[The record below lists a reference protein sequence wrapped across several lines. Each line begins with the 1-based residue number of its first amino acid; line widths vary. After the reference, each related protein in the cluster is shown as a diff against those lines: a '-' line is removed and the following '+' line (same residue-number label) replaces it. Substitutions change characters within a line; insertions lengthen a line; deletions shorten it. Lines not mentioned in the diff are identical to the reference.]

1 MNNINLI
8 GRLTK
13 DLELKYGQSG
23 KAYAK
28 FSLAVKRNYSKDGVD
43 FINCVSFGKTAE
55 IIAEHLRKGNKI
67 AIEGSLQMNQYESN
81 GEKRTTYEVLTKQ
94 IHFLESKKDDINSI
108 IDDLVND
115 EEPF

>member
-13 DLELKYGQSG
+13 DPELKYGQSG

-28 FSLAVKRNYSKDGVD
+28 FSLAVKRSYSKDDVD

-55 IIAEHLRKGNKI
+55 IVAEHLKKGSKI
-67 AIEGSLQMNQYESN
+67 AVEGSLQMNQYETN
-81 GEKRTTYEVLTKQ
+81 GEKRTTYEVLISQ
-94 IHFLESKKDDINSI
+94 VHFLESKRDDTSSI
-108 IDDLVND
+108 LD
-115 EEPF
+115 ELE